1 MAIEISGLSAGYGN
15 RTIINDVS
23 LKIKKGRISS
33 LLGRNGSG
41 KTTLL
46 RCINGFIK
54 PKSGCIKVEG
64 KDINNCSKQELAK
77 FISLVPQKTHS
88 AFSFSVLDMVVMGEA
103 SRVSYWGSPKKDAY
117 RKAAQLCNDIGIGH
131 LTSRCFNDL
140 SGGEQQLV
148 LITRAI
154 MQRAPVM
161 LLDEPISHLDF
172 SNQHKVMSMIKNIV
186 RTRNVTALVTL
197 HDPNIACYYSD
208 DVVMIKDGSILNY
221 GDVEDIF
228 VDDNLCKLYGELA
241 RMDSTTEGLRVI
253 VPSCI

>member
-1 MAIEISGLSAGYGN
+1 MAIEISELSAGYGN
-15 RTIINDVS
+15 RTVIKDVS

-54 PKSGCIKVEG
+54 PKLGRIKVEG
-64 KDINNCSKQELAK
+64 EDIEHCHKQELAK
-77 FISLVPQKTHS
+77 LISLVPQKTHS
-88 AFSFSVLDMVVMGEA
+88 AFSFSVLDMVLMGEA
-103 SRVSYWGSPKKDAY
+103 SRISYWGSPKKDAY
-117 RKAAQLCNDIGIGH
+117 EKAEQLCNDMGIGH
-131 LTSRCFNDL
+131 LVSRCFNDL

-154 MQRAPVM
+154 MQNAPVM

-172 SNQHKVMSMIKNIV
+172 CNQHKVMSMIKHIV
-186 RTRNVTALVTL
+186 RSRNVTALVTL

-208 DVVMIKDGSILNY
+208 DVVMIKDGGILNY
-221 GDVEDIF
+221 GDVKDTF
-228 VDDNLCKLYGELA
+228 VDANLCELYGELA
-241 RMDSTTEGLRVI
+241 RMDCTTRGLKVV
-253 VPSCI
+253 VPHT